1 MRIEGVDIEAVFGCV
16 PENSVD
22 NVAGLTAL
30 VGAEKAESIVKATGF
45 TTRRVAPDG
54 TDVIDLALPAAK
66 RALEGTDPADIGG
79 IVAVSFSNRDRF
91 PALSA
96 RLQHELGLPTSIAA
110 YDISMACSGWVYGLC
125 SAAQMVRLTGK
136 KVLLVDGDVQSAWT
150 DRSDAN
156 TLAVMGDGASATLL
170 VPGDGVWDFAFYTDG
185 GGADALRCRE
195 TISMDGFGVFRFVA
209 GPVRKFL
216 ATFIQK
222 SSIPVGTDPSIPVG
236 TDPSIPVGTDP
247 SIPEGT
253 DPSIPEGTDPVFV
266 PHQANMYMVRQ
277 LADALKLRDHTIGSG
292 AKYANT
298 GSCSAA
304 LSMADGM
311 DGFSN
316 ASGRTPVLIAGF
328 GAGLSAAAAATA
340 VGNYKRGM
348 LYHSALCGAV
358 NESPENAGR

>member
-16 PENSVD
+16 PANAVD

-30 VGAEKAESIVKATGF
+30 VGEEKAESIVKATGF
-45 TTRRVAPDG
+45 TTRRVASEG

-66 RALEGTDPADIGG
+66 RALEGTDPAEVGG

-170 VPGDGVWDFAFYTDG
+170 APGDGVWDFAFYTDG

-216 ATFIQK
+216 ATFIQE
-222 SSIPVGTDPSIPVG
+222 SSLLV
-236 TDPSIPVGTDP
+236 
-247 SIPEGT
+247 
-253 DPSIPEGTDPVFV
+253 GTDPVFV

-277 LADALKLRDHTIGSG
+277 LADALKLRDRTIGSG

-298 GSCSAA
+298 GSSSAA

-358 NESPENAGR
+358 NESPENAEW

>member
-66 RALEGTDPADIGG
+66 RALEGTDPADVGG
-79 IVAVSFSNRDRF
+79 IVVVSFSNRDRF

-216 ATFIQK
+216 ATFIQE
-222 SSIPVGTDPSIPVG
+222 SSLLV
-236 TDPSIPVGTDP
+236 
-247 SIPEGT
+247 
-253 DPSIPEGTDPVFV
+253 GTDPVFV

-277 LADALKLRDHTIGSG
+277 LADALKLRDRTIGSG

-298 GSCSAA
+298 GSSSAA

-358 NESPENAGR
+358 NESPENAEW

>member
-66 RALEGTDPADIGG
+66 RALEGTDPADVGG

-170 VPGDGVWDFAFYTDG
+170 APGDGVWDFAFFTDG
-185 GGADALRCRE
+185 GGSDALRCRE

-222 SSIPVGTDPSIPVG
+222 SSLPVGTDPSLPV
-236 TDPSIPVGTDP
+236 
-247 SIPEGT
+247 
-253 DPSIPEGTDPVFV
+253 GTDPVFV

-277 LADALKLRDHTIGSG
+277 LADALKLRDRTIGSG

-316 ASGRTPVLIAGF
+316 ASGRTPVIIAGF
-328 GAGLSAAAAATA
+328 GAGLSAAAVATT
-340 VGNYKRGM
+340 VGAYRKG
-348 LYHSALCGAV
+348 V
-358 NESPENAGR
+358 VEV

>member
-66 RALEGTDPADIGG
+66 RALEGTDPSDIGG

-96 RLQHELGLPTSIAA
+96 RLQYELGLPTSIVA

-170 VPGDGVWDFAFYTDG
+170 APGDGVWDFAFFTDG
-185 GGADALRCRE
+185 GGSDALRCRE

-216 ATFIQK
+216 ATFIQE
-222 SSIPVGTDPSIPVG
+222 SSLLV
-236 TDPSIPVGTDP
+236 
-247 SIPEGT
+247 
-253 DPSIPEGTDPVFV
+253 GTDPVFV

-277 LADALKLRDHTIGSG
+277 LADALKLRDRTIGSG

-311 DGFSN
+311 DSLSN

-328 GAGLSAAAAATA
+328 GAGLSAAAAATT
-340 VGNYKRGM
+340 VGAYRKG
-348 LYHSALCGAV
+348 V
-358 NESPENAGR
+358 VEV

>member
-66 RALEGTDPADIGG
+66 RALEGTDPADVGG

-170 VPGDGVWDFAFYTDG
+170 APGDGVWDFAFYTDG

-216 ATFIQK
+216 ATFIQE
-222 SSIPVGTDPSIPVG
+222 SSLLV
-236 TDPSIPVGTDP
+236 
-247 SIPEGT
+247 
-253 DPSIPEGTDPVFV
+253 GTDPVFV

-277 LADALKLRDHTIGSG
+277 LADALKLRDRTIGSG

-298 GSCSAA
+298 GSSSAA

-316 ASGRTPVLIAGF
+316 VSGRTPVLIAGF

-358 NESPENAGR
+358 NESPENAEW

>member
-45 TTRRVAPDG
+45 TTRRVAPEG

-66 RALEGTDPADIGG
+66 RALEGTDPSDIGG
-79 IVAVSFSNRDRF
+79 IIAVSFSSRDRF

-96 RLQHELGLPTSIAA
+96 RLQHALCLPTSVAA

-170 VPGDGVWDFAFYTDG
+170 APGDGVWDFAFYTDG

-222 SSIPVGTDPSIPVG
+222 SSLPV
-236 TDPSIPVGTDP
+236 
-247 SIPEGT
+247 
-253 DPSIPEGTDPVFV
+253 GTDPVFV

-277 LADALKLRDHTIGSG
+277 LADALKLRDRTIGSG
-292 AKYANT
+292 AKYSNT

-311 DGFSN
+311 DGLLN

-328 GAGLSAAAAATA
+328 GAGLSAAAAATT
-340 VGNYKRGM
+340 VGAYRKG
-348 LYHSALCGAV
+348 V
-358 NESPENAGR
+358 VEV

>member
-96 RLQHELGLPTSIAA
+96 RLQHELGLPTSIVA

-216 ATFIQK
+216 ATFIQE
-222 SSIPVGTDPSIPVG
+222 SSLLV
-236 TDPSIPVGTDP
+236 
-247 SIPEGT
+247 
-253 DPSIPEGTDPVFV
+253 GTDPVFV

-277 LADALKLRDHTIGSG
+277 LADALKLRDRTIGSG

-311 DGFSN
+311 DGLSN

-328 GAGLSAAAAATA
+328 GAGLSAAAAATT
-340 VGNYKRGM
+340 VGAYRKG
-348 LYHSALCGAV
+348 V
-358 NESPENAGR
+358 VEV

>member
-45 TTRRVAPDG
+45 TTRRVAPEG

-66 RALEGTDPADIGG
+66 RALEGTDPSDIGG
-79 IVAVSFSNRDRF
+79 IIAVSFSSRDRF

-96 RLQHELGLPTSIAA
+96 RLQHALCLPTSVAA

-170 VPGDGVWDFAFYTDG
+170 APGDGVWDFAFYTDG

-222 SSIPVGTDPSIPVG
+222 SSLPV
-236 TDPSIPVGTDP
+236 
-247 SIPEGT
+247 
-253 DPSIPEGTDPVFV
+253 GTDPVFV

-277 LADALKLRDHTIGSG
+277 LADALKLRDRTIGSG
-292 AKYANT
+292 AKYSNT

-311 DGFSN
+311 DGLLN
-316 ASGRTPVLIAGF
+316 ASGRTPILIAGF
-328 GAGLSAAAAATA
+328 GAGLSAAAAATT
-340 VGNYKRGM
+340 VGAYRKG
-348 LYHSALCGAV
+348 V
-358 NESPENAGR
+358 VEV

>member
-16 PENSVD
+16 PGNSVD

-66 RALEGTDPADIGG
+66 RALEGTDPSDIGG

-96 RLQHELGLPTSIAA
+96 RLQHELALPTSIAA

-170 VPGDGVWDFAFYTDG
+170 APGDGVWDFAFYTDG

-222 SSIPVGTDPSIPVG
+222 FSLPVGTDPSFPSLPV
-236 TDPSIPVGTDP
+236 
-247 SIPEGT
+247 
-253 DPSIPEGTDPVFV
+253 GTDPVFV

-277 LADALKLRDHTIGSG
+277 LADALKLRDRTIGSG

-311 DGFSN
+311 DGLSN

-340 VGNYKRGM
+340 VGNYKRGV
-348 LYHSALCGAV
+348 LYHSALRGAV
-358 NESPENAGR
+358 HESAKNAGR

>member
-66 RALEGTDPADIGG
+66 RALEGTDPAEVGG

-170 VPGDGVWDFAFYTDG
+170 APGDGVWDFAFYTDG

-216 ATFIQK
+216 ATFIQE
-222 SSIPVGTDPSIPVG
+222 SSLLV
-236 TDPSIPVGTDP
+236 
-247 SIPEGT
+247 
-253 DPSIPEGTDPVFV
+253 GTDPVFV

-277 LADALKLRDHTIGSG
+277 LADALKLRGRTIGSG

-358 NESPENAGR
+358 NESPKNAER

>member
-16 PENSVD
+16 PANAVD
-22 NVAGLTAL
+22 NVVALTAL
-30 VGAEKAESIVKATGF
+30 LGAEKAESIVKATGF
-45 TTRRVAPDG
+45 TTRRVASEG

-79 IVAVSFSNRDRF
+79 IVAVSFSSRDRF

-96 RLQHELGLPTSIAA
+96 CLQHALCLPTSIAA

-125 SAAQMVRLTGK
+125 SAVQMVKHTGK

-150 DRSDAN
+150 DSSDAN
-156 TLAVMGDGASATLL
+156 TLAVMGDGASAALL
-170 VPGDGVWDFAFYTDG
+170 APGDGDWDFAFYTDG

-216 ATFIQK
+216 ASFLQ
-222 SSIPVGTDPSIPVG
+222 SS
-236 TDPSIPVGTDP
+236 
-247 SIPEGT
+247 ELLA
-253 DPSIPEGTDPVFV
+253 GTDPVFV

-277 LADALKLRDHTIGSG
+277 LADALKLKDRTIGSG

-311 DGFSN
+311 DGLSDV
-316 ASGRTPVLIAGF
+316 SGRTPVLIAGF
-328 GAGLSAAAAATA
+328 GAGLSAAAAATM
-340 VGNYKRGM
+340 VGAYRNGI
-348 LYHSALCGAV
+348 V
-358 NESPENAGR
+358 EI

>member
-45 TTRRVAPDG
+45 TTRRVAPEG

-66 RALEGTDPADIGG
+66 RALEGTDPSDIGG
-79 IVAVSFSNRDRF
+79 IIAVSFSSRDRF

-96 RLQHELGLPTSIAA
+96 RLQHALCLPTSVAA

-170 VPGDGVWDFAFYTDG
+170 APGDGVWDFAFYTDG

-222 SSIPVGTDPSIPVG
+222 SSLPVGTDPSLPV
-236 TDPSIPVGTDP
+236 
-247 SIPEGT
+247 
-253 DPSIPEGTDPVFV
+253 GTDPVFV

-277 LADALKLRDHTIGSG
+277 LADALKLRDRTIGSG
-292 AKYANT
+292 AKYSNT

-311 DGFSN
+311 DGLLN

-328 GAGLSAAAAATA
+328 GAGLSAAAAATT
-340 VGNYKRGM
+340 VGAYRKG
-348 LYHSALCGAV
+348 V
-358 NESPENAGR
+358 VEV

>member
-22 NVAGLTAL
+22 NVTGLTAL

-45 TTRRVAPDG
+45 TTRRVAPEG

-79 IVAVSFSNRDRF
+79 IIAVSFSSRDRF

-96 RLQHELGLPTSIAA
+96 RLQHALCLPTSVAA

-170 VPGDGVWDFAFYTDG
+170 APGDGVWDFAFYTDG

-216 ATFIQK
+216 ATLIQK
-222 SSIPVGTDPSIPVG
+222 SSLPVGTDPSLPV
-236 TDPSIPVGTDP
+236 
-247 SIPEGT
+247 
-253 DPSIPEGTDPVFV
+253 GTDPVFV

-277 LADALKLRDHTIGSG
+277 LADALKLRDRTIGSG
-292 AKYANT
+292 AKYSNT

-311 DGFSN
+311 DGLLN
-316 ASGRTPVLIAGF
+316 ASGRTPILIAGF
-328 GAGLSAAAAATA
+328 GAGLSAAAAATT
-340 VGNYKRGM
+340 VGAYRKG
-348 LYHSALCGAV
+348 V
-358 NESPENAGR
+358 VEI

>member
-150 DRSDAN
+150 ERSDAN

-170 VPGDGVWDFAFYTDG
+170 APGDGVWDFAFYTDG

-216 ATFIQK
+216 ATFIQE
-222 SSIPVGTDPSIPVG
+222 SSLLV
-236 TDPSIPVGTDP
+236 
-247 SIPEGT
+247 
-253 DPSIPEGTDPVFV
+253 GTDPVFV

-277 LADALKLRDHTIGSG
+277 LADALKLRDRTIGSG

-298 GSCSAA
+298 GSSSAA

-316 ASGRTPVLIAGF
+316 ASGRKPVLIAGF

-358 NESPENAGR
+358 NESPENAEW

>member
-45 TTRRVAPDG
+45 TTRRVAPEG

-79 IVAVSFSNRDRF
+79 IIAVSFSSRDRF
-91 PALSA
+91 PALST
-96 RLQHELGLPTSIAA
+96 RLQHALCLPTFVAA

-170 VPGDGVWDFAFYTDG
+170 APGDGVWDFAFYTDG

-216 ATFIQK
+216 ATLIQK
-222 SSIPVGTDPSIPVG
+222 SSLLVGTDPSLPV
-236 TDPSIPVGTDP
+236 
-247 SIPEGT
+247 
-253 DPSIPEGTDPVFV
+253 GTDPVFV

-277 LADALKLRDHTIGSG
+277 LADALKLRDRTIGSG
-292 AKYANT
+292 AKYSNT

-311 DGFSN
+311 DGLLN
-316 ASGRTPVLIAGF
+316 ASGRTPILIAGF
-328 GAGLSAAAAATA
+328 GAGLSAAAAATT
-340 VGNYKRGM
+340 VGAYRKG
-348 LYHSALCGAV
+348 V
-358 NESPENAGR
+358 VEV

>member
-16 PENSVD
+16 PANAVD
-22 NVAGLTAL
+22 NVAGLAAL
-30 VGAEKAESIVKATGF
+30 VGTEKAESIVKATGF
-45 TTRRVAPDG
+45 STRRVAADG

-66 RALEGTDPADIGG
+66 RALEGTDPMDIGG
-79 IVAVSFSNRDRF
+79 IVAVSFSSHDRF

-96 RLQHELGLPTSIAA
+96 RLQHALGLDTSIAA

-125 SAAQMVRLTGK
+125 AAAQMVRLTGK

-150 DRSDAN
+150 DSSDAN

-170 VPGDGVWDFAFYTDG
+170 APGAGVWDFAFYTDG

-216 ATFIQK
+216 ASFIQE
-222 SSIPVGTDPSIPVG
+222 S
-236 TDPSIPVGTDP
+236 
-247 SIPEGT
+247 ELL
-253 DPSIPEGTDPVFV
+253 EGTDPVFV

-277 LADALKLRDHTIGSG
+277 LSDALKLRERAIGSG

-304 LSMADGM
+304 LSMAGGM
-311 DGFSN
+311 DGL
-316 ASGRTPVLIAGF
+316 ADAAWRTPVLIAGF
-328 GAGLSAAAAATA
+328 GAGLSAAAAATS
-340 VGNYKRGM
+340 VGEYRKG
-348 LYHSALCGAV
+348 V
-358 NESPENAGR
+358 VEV

>member
-16 PENSVD
+16 PANAVD
-22 NVAGLTAL
+22 NVVALTAL
-30 VGAEKAESIVKATGF
+30 LGAEKAESIVKATGF
-45 TTRRVAPDG
+45 TTRRVASEG

-79 IVAVSFSNRDRF
+79 IVAVSFSSRDRF

-96 RLQHELGLPTSIAA
+96 RLQHALCLPTSIAA

-125 SAAQMVRLTGK
+125 SAVQMVKHTGK

-150 DRSDAN
+150 DSSDAN

-170 VPGDGVWDFAFYTDG
+170 APGAGVWDFAFYTDG

-216 ATFIQK
+216 ASFIQE
-222 SSIPVGTDPSIPVG
+222 SALLV
-236 TDPSIPVGTDP
+236 
-247 SIPEGT
+247 
-253 DPSIPEGTDPVFV
+253 GTDPVFV

-277 LADALKLRDHTIGSG
+277 LADALKLRNRTIGSG

-311 DGFSN
+311 DGLSDV
-316 ASGRTPVLIAGF
+316 SGRTPVLIAGF
-328 GAGLSAAAAATA
+328 GAGLSAAAAATM
-340 VGNYKRGM
+340 VGAYRNGI
-348 LYHSALCGAV
+348 V
-358 NESPENAGR
+358 EI

>member
-1 MRIEGVDIEAVFGCV
+1 M

-45 TTRRVAPDG
+45 TTRRVAPEG

-79 IVAVSFSNRDRF
+79 IIAVSFSRRDRF

-96 RLQHELGLPTSIAA
+96 RLQHALCLPTSVAA

-170 VPGDGVWDFAFYTDG
+170 APGDGVWDFAFYTDG

-222 SSIPVGTDPSIPVG
+222 SSLPV
-236 TDPSIPVGTDP
+236 
-247 SIPEGT
+247 
-253 DPSIPEGTDPVFV
+253 GTDPVFV

-277 LADALKLRDHTIGSG
+277 LADALKLRDRTIGSG
-292 AKYANT
+292 AKYSNT

-311 DGFSN
+311 DGLLN
-316 ASGRTPVLIAGF
+316 ASGRTPILIAGF
-328 GAGLSAAAAATA
+328 GAGLSAAAAATT
-340 VGNYKRGM
+340 VGAYRKG
-348 LYHSALCGAV
+348 V
-358 NESPENAGR
+358 VEV

>member
-45 TTRRVAPDG
+45 TTRRVAPEG

-79 IVAVSFSNRDRF
+79 IIAVSFSSRDRF

-96 RLQHELGLPTSIAA
+96 RLQHALCLPTSVAA

-170 VPGDGVWDFAFYTDG
+170 APGDGVWDFAFYTDG

-216 ATFIQK
+216 ATLIQK
-222 SSIPVGTDPSIPVG
+222 SSLPVGTDPSLPV
-236 TDPSIPVGTDP
+236 
-247 SIPEGT
+247 
-253 DPSIPEGTDPVFV
+253 GTDPVFV

-277 LADALKLRDHTIGSG
+277 LADALKLRDRTIGSG
-292 AKYANT
+292 AKYSNT

-311 DGFSN
+311 DGLLN
-316 ASGRTPVLIAGF
+316 ASGRTPILIAGF
-328 GAGLSAAAAATA
+328 GAGLSAAAAATT
-340 VGNYKRGM
+340 VGAYRKG
-348 LYHSALCGAV
+348 V
-358 NESPENAGR
+358 VEI

>member
-45 TTRRVAPDG
+45 TTRRVAPEG

-66 RALEGTDPADIGG
+66 RALEGTDPSDFGG
-79 IVAVSFSNRDRF
+79 IIAVSFSSRDRF

-96 RLQHELGLPTSIAA
+96 RLQHALCLPTSVAA

-170 VPGDGVWDFAFYTDG
+170 APGDGVWDFAFYTDG

-216 ATFIQK
+216 ATLIQK
-222 SSIPVGTDPSIPVG
+222 SSLSVGTDPSLSVG
-236 TDPSIPVGTDP
+236 TDPSLPV
-247 SIPEGT
+247 
-253 DPSIPEGTDPVFV
+253 GTDPVFV

-277 LADALKLRDHTIGSG
+277 LADALKLRDRTIGSG
-292 AKYANT
+292 AKYSNT

-311 DGFSN
+311 DGLLN
-316 ASGRTPVLIAGF
+316 ASGRTPILIAGF
-328 GAGLSAAAAATA
+328 GAGLSAAAAATT
-340 VGNYKRGM
+340 VGAYRKG
-348 LYHSALCGAV
+348 V
-358 NESPENAGR
+358 VEV

>member
-45 TTRRVAPDG
+45 TTRRVAPEG

-66 RALEGTDPADIGG
+66 RALEGTDPLDIGG

-170 VPGDGVWDFAFYTDG
+170 APGDGVWDFAFYTDG

-216 ATFIQK
+216 ATFIQE
-222 SSIPVGTDPSIPVG
+222 SSLLV
-236 TDPSIPVGTDP
+236 
-247 SIPEGT
+247 
-253 DPSIPEGTDPVFV
+253 GTDPVFV

-277 LADALKLRDHTIGSG
+277 LADALKLRDRTIGSG

-311 DGFSN
+311 DGLSN

-328 GAGLSAAAAATA
+328 GAGLSAAAAATT
-340 VGNYKRGM
+340 VGAYRKG
-348 LYHSALCGAV
+348 V
-358 NESPENAGR
+358 VEV

>member
-22 NVAGLTAL
+22 NVTGLTAL

-45 TTRRVAPDG
+45 TTRRVAPEG

-79 IVAVSFSNRDRF
+79 IIAVSFSSRDRF

-96 RLQHELGLPTSIAA
+96 RLQHALCLPTSVAA

-170 VPGDGVWDFAFYTDG
+170 APGDGVWDFAFYTDG

-216 ATFIQK
+216 ATLIQK
-222 SSIPVGTDPSIPVG
+222 SSLSVGTDPSLPV
-236 TDPSIPVGTDP
+236 
-247 SIPEGT
+247 
-253 DPSIPEGTDPVFV
+253 GTDPVFV

-277 LADALKLRDHTIGSG
+277 LADALKLRDRTIGSG

-311 DGFSN
+311 DGLSDV
-316 ASGRTPVLIAGF
+316 SGRTPVLIAGF
-328 GAGLSAAAAATA
+328 GAGLSAAAAATT
-340 VGNYKRGM
+340 VGAYRKG
-348 LYHSALCGAV
+348 V
-358 NESPENAGR
+358 VEV

>member
-66 RALEGTDPADIGG
+66 RALEGTDPMDIGG
-79 IVAVSFSNRDRF
+79 IVAVSFSSHDRF

-96 RLQHELGLPTSIAA
+96 RLQHALCLPTSIAA

-125 SAAQMVRLTGK
+125 SAVQMVKHTGK

-150 DRSDAN
+150 DSSDAN
-156 TLAVMGDGASATLL
+156 TLAVMGDGASAALL
-170 VPGDGVWDFAFYTDG
+170 APGDGDWDFAFYTDG

-216 ATFIQK
+216 ASFIQE
-222 SSIPVGTDPSIPVG
+222 SALLV
-236 TDPSIPVGTDP
+236 
-247 SIPEGT
+247 
-253 DPSIPEGTDPVFV
+253 GTDPVFV

-277 LADALKLRDHTIGSG
+277 LADALKLRDRTIGSG

-311 DGFSN
+311 DGLSDV
-316 ASGRTPVLIAGF
+316 SGRTPVLIAGF
-328 GAGLSAAAAATA
+328 GAGLSAAAAATM
-340 VGNYKRGM
+340 VGAYRNGI
-348 LYHSALCGAV
+348 V
-358 NESPENAGR
+358 EI

>member
-16 PENSVD
+16 PANAVD
-22 NVAGLTAL
+22 NVVALTAL
-30 VGAEKAESIVKATGF
+30 LGAEKAESIVKATGF
-45 TTRRVAPDG
+45 TTRRVASEG

-79 IVAVSFSNRDRF
+79 IVAVSFSSRDRF

-96 RLQHELGLPTSIAA
+96 RLQHALCLPTSIAA

-125 SAAQMVRLTGK
+125 SAVQMVKHTGK

-150 DRSDAN
+150 DSSDAN
-156 TLAVMGDGASATLL
+156 TLAVMGDGASAALL
-170 VPGDGVWDFAFYTDG
+170 APGDGDWDFAFYTDG

-216 ATFIQK
+216 ASFIQE
-222 SSIPVGTDPSIPVG
+222 S
-236 TDPSIPVGTDP
+236 
-247 SIPEGT
+247 ELL
-253 DPSIPEGTDPVFV
+253 EGTDPVFV

-277 LADALKLRDHTIGSG
+277 LSESLGLKDRTFGSG

-298 GSCSAA
+298 GSSSAA
-304 LSMADGM
+304 LTMADGLGCIPA
-311 DGFSN
+311 DG
-316 ASGRTPVLIAGF
+316 GRIPVLLAGF
-328 GAGLSAAAAATA
+328 GAGLSAAAAATM
-340 VGNYKRGM
+340 VGAYRNGI
-348 LYHSALCGAV
+348 V
-358 NESPENAGR
+358 EI

>member
-66 RALEGTDPADIGG
+66 RALEGTDPADVGG

-209 GPVRKFL
+209 GSVRKFL

-222 SSIPVGTDPSIPVG
+222 SSLPV
-236 TDPSIPVGTDP
+236 
-247 SIPEGT
+247 
-253 DPSIPEGTDPVFV
+253 GTDPVFV

-277 LADALKLRDHTIGSG
+277 LADALKLRDRTIGSG

>member
-16 PENSVD
+16 PANVVD
-22 NVAGLTAL
+22 NVTGLTAL

-45 TTRRVAPDG
+45 STRRVAADG
-54 TDVIDLALPAAK
+54 EDVIDLAVPAAK
-66 RALEGTDPADIGG
+66 CALEGTDPMDIGG
-79 IVAVSFSNRDRF
+79 IVAVSFSSWDRF

-96 RLQHELGLPTSIAA
+96 RLQHALGLDTSIAA

-125 SAAQMVRLTGK
+125 AAAQMVRLTGK

-150 DRSDAN
+150 DSSDAN

-170 VPGDGVWDFAFYTDG
+170 APGAGVWDFAFYTDG

-216 ATFIQK
+216 ASFIQE
-222 SSIPVGTDPSIPVG
+222 S
-236 TDPSIPVGTDP
+236 
-247 SIPEGT
+247 ELL
-253 DPSIPEGTDPVFV
+253 EGTDPVFV

-277 LADALKLRDHTIGSG
+277 LSDALKLRERSIGSG

-311 DGFSN
+311 DGL
-316 ASGRTPVLIAGF
+316 ADAAGRTPVLLAGF
-328 GAGLSAAAAATA
+328 GAGLSAAAAATT
-340 VGNYKRGM
+340 VGAYRKG
-348 LYHSALCGAV
+348 V
-358 NESPENAGR
+358 VTV

>member
-45 TTRRVAPDG
+45 TTRRVAPEG

-66 RALEGTDPADIGG
+66 RALEGTDPSDIGG

-170 VPGDGVWDFAFYTDG
+170 APGDGVWDFAFYTDG
-185 GGADALRCRE
+185 GGSDALRCRE

-222 SSIPVGTDPSIPVG
+222 SSLPVGTDPSLPV
-236 TDPSIPVGTDP
+236 
-247 SIPEGT
+247 
-253 DPSIPEGTDPVFV
+253 GTDPVFV

-277 LADALKLRDHTIGSG
+277 LADALKLRDRTIGSG
-292 AKYANT
+292 AKYSNT

-311 DGFSN
+311 DGLLN

-328 GAGLSAAAAATA
+328 GAGLSAAAAATT
-340 VGNYKRGM
+340 VGAYRKG
-348 LYHSALCGAV
+348 V
-358 NESPENAGR
+358 VEV

>member
-66 RALEGTDPADIGG
+66 RALEGTDPAEVGG

-96 RLQHELGLPTSIAA
+96 RLQHELGLPTSIVA

-125 SAAQMVRLTGK
+125 AAAQMVGLTGK

-156 TLAVMGDGASATLL
+156 TLAVMGDGASAALL
-170 VPGDGVWDFAFYTDG
+170 APGDGVWDFAFYTDG
-185 GGADALRCRE
+185 SGADALRCRE

-216 ATFIQK
+216 ASFIQK
-222 SSIPVGTDPSIPVG
+222 SDILV
-236 TDPSIPVGTDP
+236 
-247 SIPEGT
+247 
-253 DPSIPEGTDPVFV
+253 GTDPVFV

-277 LADALKLRDHTIGSG
+277 LADALKLRDRTIGSG

-311 DGFSN
+311 DGLSN

-328 GAGLSAAAAATA
+328 GAGLSAAAAATT
-340 VGNYKRGM
+340 VGAYRKG
-348 LYHSALCGAV
+348 V
-358 NESPENAGR
+358 VEV

>member
-45 TTRRVAPDG
+45 TTRRVAPEG

-66 RALEGTDPADIGG
+66 RALEGTDPSDIGG
-79 IVAVSFSNRDRF
+79 IIAVSFSRRDRF

-96 RLQHELGLPTSIAA
+96 RLQHALCLPTSVAA

-170 VPGDGVWDFAFYTDG
+170 APGDGVWDFAFYTDG

-222 SSIPVGTDPSIPVG
+222 SSLPV
-236 TDPSIPVGTDP
+236 
-247 SIPEGT
+247 
-253 DPSIPEGTDPVFV
+253 GTDPVFV

-277 LADALKLRDHTIGSG
+277 LADALKLRDRTIGSG
-292 AKYANT
+292 AKYSNT

-311 DGFSN
+311 DGLLN
-316 ASGRTPVLIAGF
+316 VSGRTPVLIAGF
-328 GAGLSAAAAATA
+328 GAGLSAAAAATT
-340 VGNYKRGM
+340 VGAYRKG
-348 LYHSALCGAV
+348 V
-358 NESPENAGR
+358 VEV

>member
-1 MRIEGVDIEAVFGCV
+1 MRIEGVDIEAVFGSV
-16 PENSVD
+16 PANSVD
-22 NVAGLTAL
+22 NATGLTAL
-30 VGAEKAESIVKATGF
+30 VGAEKSESIVKATGF
-45 TTRRVAPDG
+45 STRRVASEG

-79 IVAVSFSNRDRF
+79 IVAVSFSSRDRF

-96 RLQHELGLPTSIAA
+96 RLQHALCLPTSIAA

-125 SAAQMVRLTGK
+125 SAVQMVKHTGK

-150 DRSDAN
+150 DSSDAN
-156 TLAVMGDGASATLL
+156 TLAVMGDGASAALL
-170 VPGDGVWDFAFYTDG
+170 APGDGDWDFAFYTDG

-216 ATFIQK
+216 ASFIQE
-222 SSIPVGTDPSIPVG
+222 SALLV
-236 TDPSIPVGTDP
+236 
-247 SIPEGT
+247 
-253 DPSIPEGTDPVFV
+253 GTDPVFV
-266 PHQANMYMVRQ
+266 PHQANIYMVRQ
-277 LADALKLRDHTIGSG
+277 LADALKLRNRTIGSG

-311 DGFSN
+311 DGLSN

-328 GAGLSAAAAATA
+328 GAGLSAAAAATT
-340 VGNYKRGM
+340 VGAYRKG
-348 LYHSALCGAV
+348 V
-358 NESPENAGR
+358 VEV